1 MVVLYLDWPG
11 RCAGEPI
18 TLILI
23 DQLDQRGVGSR
34 TLNSPMD
41 TTTTAGR
48 AFLQIQAALAEME
61 RNVSLEADM
70 ATPPD
75 IPTA

>member
-1 MVVLYLDWPG
+1 MVVLDLDWLG

-41 TTTTAGR
+41 TTTPAGR
-48 AFLQIQAALAEME
+48 AFLQIQAALVEMG

-70 ATPPD
+70 VAPPD
-75 IPTA
+75 VPTA

>member
-1 MVVLYLDWPG
+1 MVVLYLDWLG

-70 ATPPD
+70 DTPPD
-75 IPTA
+75 VPTA